1 MSLSSGDANH
11 VTSEQHD
18 FCGIDQFTR
27 SPFEPHVFLQLPEL
41 SAMAKHAC
49 ATADNND
56 VIPLAMHLDYTRP
69 NSPIDAS
76 DLKFA
81 KLVKFGS
88 RLGWIGDWKSPEPSG
103 WKAC

>member
-56 VIPLAMHLDYTRP
+56 VIPLAMHLDNTRP
-69 NSPIDAS
+69 NSPIEDVLRMTVLARTKRRS
-76 DLKFA
+76 FRIEQDRA
-81 KLVKFGS
+81 RNG
-88 RLGWIGDWKSPEPSG
+88 RIH
-103 WKAC
+103 